1 MGRQARPAPP
11 WVEAVENR
19 VTTIEGSNE
28 TMNKKISLSVLLTLA
43 MVFTLT
49 ACGGQATM
57 EGGTTDP
64 GQIVEGDTGDN
75 GDVTLDQLSD
85 TNKTPVADEQEP
97 YIVSLDDLPAD
108 LLGAFE
114 YGYSTV
120 HSEKPDL
127 DEAERLEMELDLIC
141 QWCDS
146 FVIAIPDNL
155 NEVYSEWHAQY
166 EAALNA
172 IDEGGNT
179 QSGSNTGTQSG
190 TVDDITPPTNNSGNT
205 NSSGGSQSSSGN
217 TGSTSKPST
226 GSSNNGSGTSSGSS
240 NSGSSN
246 SGAPSKEELEAA
258 LGKPAKGTPGAQEG
272 VGDGS
277 GTTTRDPN
285 DLTGIGGTI
294 SW

>member
-1 MGRQARPAPP
+1 
-11 WVEAVENR
+11 
-19 VTTIEGSNE
+19 
-28 TMNKKISLSVLLTLA
+28 MNKKYNLLMLLA
-43 MVFTLT
+43 LTFLFTLS

-57 EGGTTDP
+57 EGGTADP

-85 TNKTPVADEQEP
+85 TNKTPIADAEEVSTQEP
-97 YIVSLDDLPAD
+97 YIVSLDDIPAD

-155 NEVYSEWHAQY
+155 PDLYQSWHTQY
-166 EAALNA
+166 EATLAA
-172 IDEGGNT
+172 IDEGT
-179 QSGSNTGTQSG
+179 APSGNTGTQSD
-190 TVDDITPPTNNSGNT
+190 TVDSVTPPSNNS
-205 NSSGGSQSSSGN
+205 SSGSQSSGGN
-217 TGSTSKPST
+217 TSKPST
-226 GSSNNGSGTSSGSS
+226 GSSNSGSNSSGS
-240 NSGSSN
+240 NSGSSTN
-246 SGAPSKEELEAA
+246 SNEFTPPSDAELEAA
-258 LGKPAKGTPGAQEG
+258 FGEPPIEMDPNSGEG
-272 VGDGS
+272 VADGS
-277 GTTTRDPN
+277 GIELNEDALIPHGTQ
-285 DLTGIGGTI
+285 GTI

>member
-1 MGRQARPAPP
+1 MKKALIYGLSLALVFALSACADNQGA
-11 WVEAVENR
+11 
-19 VTTIEGSNE
+19 TISQEQKEPINNE
-28 TMNKKISLSVLLTLA
+28 ETVA
-43 MVFTLT
+43 
-49 ACGGQATM
+49 
-57 EGGTTDP
+57 DP
-64 GQIVEGDTGDN
+64 
-75 GDVTLDQLSD
+75 LSD
-85 TNKTPVADEQEP
+85 TEKTPATDEQEP
-97 YIVSLDDLPAD
+97 YIVSLDDLPLD

-120 HSEKPDL
+120 HTEYPDL
-127 DEAERLEMELDLIC
+127 SPEEQMEMELDLIR
-141 QWCDS
+141 QWCGS

-155 NEVYSEWHAQY
+155 NEVYPEWHAQY

-172 IDEGGNT
+172 IDEGT
-179 QSGSNTGTQSG
+179 STGSNTGTNSGTQSG
-190 TVDDITPPTNNSGNT
+190 TVDDITPPSNNNS
-205 NSSGGSQSSSGN
+205 NSGGN

-246 SGAPSKEELEAA
+246 SGAPSKEEIEAA
-258 LGKPAKGTPGAQEG
+258 LGKPQGNPDPDATEG
-272 VGDGS
+272 VADGS

>member
-1 MGRQARPAPP
+1 
-11 WVEAVENR
+11 
-19 VTTIEGSNE
+19 
-28 TMNKKISLSVLLTLA
+28 MNKKYNLLMLLA
-43 MVFTLT
+43 LAFLFTLS

-85 TNKTPVADEQEP
+85 TNKTPIADAEEVSTQEP
-97 YIVSLDDLPAD
+97 YIVSLDDIPAD

-127 DEAERLEMELDLIC
+127 DEAERLEMELDLIR

-155 NEVYSEWHAQY
+155 NEVYSEWHTQY

-172 IDEGGNT
+172 LDEGGNT
-179 QSGSNTGTQSG
+179 QSGSNIGNQSG
-190 TVDDITPPTNNSGNT
+190 TVEDITTPTNNGGNT
-205 NSSGGSQSSSGN
+205 NSSGSNTGNTSKPSGGSSSGN
-217 TGSTSKPST
+217 TQSNPST
-226 GSSNNGSGTSSGSS
+226 GSSSSGSNS
-240 NSGSSN
+240 NGFTP
-246 SGAPSKEELEAA
+246 PSDEELEAA
-258 LGKPAKGTPGAQEG
+258 FGEAPLEG
-272 VGDGS
+272 SGNVDGS
-277 GTTTRDPN
+277 GTYVP
-285 DLTGIGGTI
+285 DLEDRLDGTQGTI

>member
-1 MGRQARPAPP
+1 MKKALIYGLSLALVFALSACASTQD
-11 WVEAVENR
+11 
-19 VTTIEGSNE
+19 TISQEQEEQIKNE
-28 TMNKKISLSVLLTLA
+28 ETVA
-43 MVFTLT
+43 
-49 ACGGQATM
+49 
-57 EGGTTDP
+57 DP
-64 GQIVEGDTGDN
+64 
-75 GDVTLDQLSD
+75 LSD
-85 TNKTPVADEQEP
+85 TEKAPATDEQEP

-155 NEVYSEWHAQY
+155 NEVYPEWHAQY
-166 EAALNA
+166 EAALNT

-179 QSGSNTGTQSG
+179 QSGSNTGTNSGTQSG
-190 TVDDITPPTNNSGNT
+190 TVDDITPPSNNNS
-205 NSSGGSQSSSGN
+205 NSSGGN
-217 TGSTSKPST
+217 TGNTSKPST
-226 GSSNNGSGTSSGSS
+226 GSSNNSSGTSSGNSS
-240 NSGSSN
+240 SGSNNSN
-246 SGAPSKEELEAA
+246 EFTPPSDADLEAA
-258 LGKPAKGTPGAQEG
+258 FGEAPIEG
-272 VGDGS
+272 DDSLPDVGDGS

-285 DLTGIGGTI
+285 DLTGADITI

>member
-1 MGRQARPAPP
+1 
-11 WVEAVENR
+11 
-19 VTTIEGSNE
+19 
-28 TMNKKISLSVLLTLA
+28 MNKKISLSVLLTLA
-43 MVFTLT
+43 MVFTLS

-64 GQIVEGDTGDN
+64 DQIVEGDTGDN

-127 DEAERLEMELDLIC
+127 DEAERLEMELDLIR

-155 NEVYSEWHAQY
+155 NEVYPEWHAQY

-172 IDEGGNT
+172 IDEGT
-179 QSGSNTGTQSG
+179 STGSSTGTNSGAQSG
-190 TVDDITPPTNNSGNT
+190 TVDDITPPSNNN
-205 NSSGGSQSSSGN
+205 GN
-217 TGSTSKPST
+217 TGSTSKPNGGNSSGNTQSNPST
-226 GSSNNGSGTSSGSS
+226 GSSS
-240 NSGSSN
+240 NSGSDST
-246 SGAPSKEELEAA
+246 SKDQIREQLEAA
-258 LGKPAKGTPGAQEG
+258 GITEVDTEGAQQG
-272 VGDGS
+272 NVGDGS

-285 DLTGIGGTI
+285 DLTGADVTI

>member
-1 MGRQARPAPP
+1 MKKALIYGLSLALVFALSACADNQGA
-11 WVEAVENR
+11 
-19 VTTIEGSNE
+19 TISQEQKEPINNE
-28 TMNKKISLSVLLTLA
+28 ETVA
-43 MVFTLT
+43 
-49 ACGGQATM
+49 
-57 EGGTTDP
+57 DP
-64 GQIVEGDTGDN
+64 
-75 GDVTLDQLSD
+75 LSD
-85 TNKTPVADEQEP
+85 TEKTPATDEQEP
-97 YIVSLDDLPAD
+97 YIVSLDDLPLD

-120 HSEKPDL
+120 HTEYSDL
-127 DEAERLEMELDLIC
+127 SPEEQMEMELDLIR

-179 QSGSNTGTQSG
+179 QSGSNTGNQSG
-190 TVDDITPPTNNSGNT
+190 TVEDITPNNGGNT
-205 NSSGGSQSSSGN
+205 NSSGSQSSGGN
-217 TGSTSKPST
+217 TSKPST
-226 GSSNNGSGTSSGSS
+226 GSSNSGSSSSGSN
-240 NSGSSN
+240 NSGSSDN
-246 SGAPSKEELEAA
+246 GFTPITDDMLEAA
-258 LGKPAKGTPGAQEG
+258 GITTPSEDSMTGPDG
-272 VGDGS
+272 VADGS

>member
-1 MGRQARPAPP
+1 
-11 WVEAVENR
+11 
-19 VTTIEGSNE
+19 
-28 TMNKKISLSVLLTLA
+28 MNKKYNLLMLLA
-43 MVFTLT
+43 LAFLFTLS

-85 TNKTPVADEQEP
+85 TNKTPIADAEEVSTQEP
-97 YIVSLDDLPAD
+97 YIVSLDDIPAD

-127 DEAERLEMELDLIC
+127 DEAERLGMELDLIC

-172 IDEGGNT
+172 IDEGT
-179 QSGSNTGTQSG
+179 STGSTTGTNSGTQSG
-190 TVDDITPPTNNSGNT
+190 TVDDITPPSNNG
-205 NSSGGSQSSSGN
+205 GN
-217 TGSTSKPST
+217 TGSTSKPNGGNSSGNTQSNPST
-226 GSSNNGSGTSSGSS
+226 GSSSSGSNS
-240 NSGSSN
+240 NGFTP
-246 SGAPSKEELEAA
+246 PSDEELEAA
-258 LGKPAKGTPGAQEG
+258 FGEAPIEG
-272 VGDGS
+272 DDSLPDVGDGS
-277 GTTTRDPN
+277 GTWTPDPE
-285 DLTGIGGTI
+285 DMIDGTQGTI

>member
-1 MGRQARPAPP
+1 MKKALIYGLSLALVFALSACADNQGA
-11 WVEAVENR
+11 
-19 VTTIEGSNE
+19 TISQEQKEPINNE
-28 TMNKKISLSVLLTLA
+28 ETVA
-43 MVFTLT
+43 
-49 ACGGQATM
+49 
-57 EGGTTDP
+57 DP
-64 GQIVEGDTGDN
+64 
-75 GDVTLDQLSD
+75 LSD
-85 TNKTPVADEQEP
+85 TEKTPATDEQEP
-97 YIVSLDDLPAD
+97 YIVSLDDLPLD

-179 QSGSNTGTQSG
+179 QSGSNTGTNSGTQSG
-190 TVDDITPPTNNSGNT
+190 TVDDITPPSNNNS
-205 NSSGGSQSSSGN
+205 NSSGGNTGNTSKPSGGSSSGN
-217 TGSTSKPST
+217 TQSNPST
-226 GSSNNGSGTSSGSS
+226 GSSSSGSNS
-240 NSGSSN
+240 NGFTP
-246 SGAPSKEELEAA
+246 PSDEELEAA
-258 LGKPAKGTPGAQEG
+258 FGEAPIEG
-272 VGDGS
+272 DDSLPDVGDGS
-277 GTTTRDPN
+277 GTYVP
-285 DLTGIGGTI
+285 DLEDRLDGTQGTI

>member
-1 MGRQARPAPP
+1 
-11 WVEAVENR
+11 
-19 VTTIEGSNE
+19 
-28 TMNKKISLSVLLTLA
+28 MNKKYNLLMLLA
-43 MVFTLT
+43 LAFLFTLS

-64 GQIVEGDTGDN
+64 DQIVEGDTGDN

-85 TNKTPVADEQEP
+85 TNKTPVADAEGASTQEP

-127 DEAERLEMELDLIC
+127 DEAERLEMELDLIR

-172 IDEGGNT
+172 IDEGGST
-179 QSGSNTGTQSG
+179 GSNTGTNSGTQSG
-190 TVDDITPPTNNSGNT
+190 TVDDITPPSNNNS
-205 NSSGGSQSSSGN
+205 NSSGGN
-217 TGSTSKPST
+217 TGNTSKPNT

-240 NSGSSN
+240 SN
-246 SGAPSKEELEAA
+246 EEFTPPTEEELEDFFGEST
-258 LGKPAKGTPGAQEG
+258 LKPTEGTSEG
-272 VGDGS
+272 VLDGS
-277 GTTTRDPN
+277 GTYVP
-285 DLTGIGGTI
+285 DLEDRLDGTQGTI

>member
-1 MGRQARPAPP
+1 
-11 WVEAVENR
+11 
-19 VTTIEGSNE
+19 
-28 TMNKKISLSVLLTLA
+28 MNKKISLSVLLTLA
-43 MVFTLT
+43 MVFTLS

-64 GQIVEGDTGDN
+64 DQIVEGDTGDN

-85 TNKTPVADEQEP
+85 TNKTPIADAEEVSTQEP
-97 YIVSLDDLPAD
+97 YIVSLDDIPAD

-127 DEAERLEMELDLIC
+127 DEAERLEMELDLIR

-155 NEVYSEWHAQY
+155 NEVYPEWHAQY

-172 IDEGGNT
+172 IDEGGST
-179 QSGSNTGTQSG
+179 GSTTGANSGTQSG
-190 TVDDITPPTNNSGNT
+190 TVDDITPPSNNNS
-205 NSSGGSQSSSGN
+205 NSSGGN
-217 TGSTSKPST
+217 TGNTSKPNT

-240 NSGSSN
+240 SN
-246 SGAPSKEELEAA
+246 EEFTPPTEEELEDFFGEST
-258 LGKPAKGTPGAQEG
+258 LKPTEGTSEG
-272 VGDGS
+272 VLDGS
-277 GTTTRDPN
+277 GTYVP
-285 DLTGIGGTI
+285 DLEDRLDGTQGTI

>member
-1 MGRQARPAPP
+1 
-11 WVEAVENR
+11 
-19 VTTIEGSNE
+19 
-28 TMNKKISLSVLLTLA
+28 MNKKISLSVLLTLA
-43 MVFTLT
+43 MVFTLS

-64 GQIVEGDTGDN
+64 DQIVEGDTGDN

-127 DEAERLEMELDLIC
+127 DEAERLEMELDLIR

-155 NEVYSEWHAQY
+155 NEVYPEWHAQY

-179 QSGSNTGTQSG
+179 QSGSNTGTNSGTQSG
-190 TVDDITPPTNNSGNT
+190 TVDDITPPSNNNS
-205 NSSGGSQSSSGN
+205 NSSGGNTGNTSKPSGGSSSGN
-217 TGSTSKPST
+217 TQSNPST
-226 GSSNNGSGTSSGSS
+226 GSSSSGSNS
-240 NSGSSN
+240 NGFTP
-246 SGAPSKEELEAA
+246 PSDADLEAA
-258 LGKPAKGTPGAQEG
+258 FGEAPLEG
-272 VGDGS
+272 SGNVDGS
-277 GTTTRDPN
+277 GTYLDPE
-285 DLTGIGGTI
+285 DLKPDGVQGTI

>member
-1 MGRQARPAPP
+1 MKKALIYGLSLALVLALSACAQPQ
-11 WVEAVENR
+11 ED
-19 VTTIEGSNE
+19 TISQEQEEQIKNE
-28 TMNKKISLSVLLTLA
+28 ETVA
-43 MVFTLT
+43 
-49 ACGGQATM
+49 
-57 EGGTTDP
+57 DP
-64 GQIVEGDTGDN
+64 
-75 GDVTLDQLSD
+75 LSD
-85 TNKTPVADEQEP
+85 TEKAPATDEQEP
-97 YIVSLDDLPAD
+97 YIVSLDDLPLD

-127 DEAERLEMELDLIC
+127 DEAERLEMELDLIR

-172 IDEGGNT
+172 IDAGGNT

-190 TVDDITPPTNNSGNT
+190 TVDDITPPSNNN
-205 NSSGGSQSSSGN
+205 GN
-217 TGSTSKPST
+217 TGSTPKPNGGNSSGNTQSNPST
-226 GSSNNGSGTSSGSS
+226 GSSSSGSNS
-240 NSGSSN
+240 NGFTP
-246 SGAPSKEELEAA
+246 PSDEELEAA
-258 LGKPAKGTPGAQEG
+258 FGEAPLEG
-272 VGDGS
+272 SGNVDGS

-285 DLTGIGGTI
+285 DLTGADITI

>member
-1 MGRQARPAPP
+1 
-11 WVEAVENR
+11 
-19 VTTIEGSNE
+19 
-28 TMNKKISLSVLLTLA
+28 MNKKYNLLMLLA
-43 MVFTLT
+43 LTFLFTLS
-49 ACGGQATM
+49 ACGGQTTM

-75 GDVTLDQLSD
+75 GDVTLDPLSD
-85 TNKTPVADEQEP
+85 TNKTPIADAEEVSTQEP
-97 YIVSLDDLPAD
+97 YIVSLDDIPAD

-120 HSEKPDL
+120 HTEYPDL
-127 DEAERLEMELDLIC
+127 SPEEQMEMELDLIR

-172 IDEGGNT
+172 IDEGGSTGNT
-179 QSGSNTGTQSG
+179 AGTNSGTQSG
-190 TVDDITPPTNNSGNT
+190 TVDDITPPSNNSGNA
-205 NSSGGSQSSSGN
+205 NSSSGSQSSGGN

-246 SGAPSKEELEAA
+246 SGAPSKEEIEAA
-258 LGKPAKGTPGAQEG
+258 LGKPQGNPDPDATEG
-272 VGDGS
+272 VADGS
-277 GTTTRDPN
+277 GTYLDPEN
-285 DLTGIGGTI
+285 LKPDGTQGTI

>member
-1 MGRQARPAPP
+1 
-11 WVEAVENR
+11 
-19 VTTIEGSNE
+19 
-28 TMNKKISLSVLLTLA
+28 MNKKYNLLMLLA
-43 MVFTLT
+43 LAFLFTLS

-85 TNKTPVADEQEP
+85 TNKTPIADAEEVSTQEP
-97 YIVSLDDLPAD
+97 YIVSLDDIPAD

-127 DEAERLEMELDLIC
+127 DEAERLGMELDLIC

-172 IDEGGNT
+172 IDEGT
-179 QSGSNTGTQSG
+179 STGSTAGTNSGTQSG
-190 TVDDITPPTNNSGNT
+190 TVDDTTPPSNNNS
-205 NSSGGSQSSSGN
+205 NSSGGN
-217 TGSTSKPST
+217 TGNTSKPST
-226 GSSNNGSGTSSGSS
+226 GSSNNSSGTSSGSS
-240 NSGSSN
+240 SSGSNNSN
-246 SGAPSKEELEAA
+246 EFTPPSDADLEAA
-258 LGKPAKGTPGAQEG
+258 FGVPPAEMDPSSGEG
-272 VGDGS
+272 VADGS
-277 GTTTRDPN
+277 GTYLDPE
-285 DLTGIGGTI
+285 DLKPDGVQGTI

>member
-1 MGRQARPAPP
+1 
-11 WVEAVENR
+11 
-19 VTTIEGSNE
+19 
-28 TMNKKISLSVLLTLA
+28 MNKKYNLLMLLA
-43 MVFTLT
+43 LAFLFTLS

-85 TNKTPVADEQEP
+85 TNKTPVADAEGASTQEP
-97 YIVSLDDLPAD
+97 YMVSLDDLPAD

-155 NEVYSEWHAQY
+155 NEVYLEWHAQY

-172 IDEGGNT
+172 IDEGTPSTGN
-179 QSGSNTGTQSG
+179 NTGTNSGTQSG
-190 TVDDITPPTNNSGNT
+190 TVDDITPPSNNN
-205 NSSGGSQSSSGN
+205 GN
-217 TGSTSKPST
+217 TGSSGGNTGSASKPST

-240 NSGSSN
+240 SSGSNNSN
-246 SGAPSKEELEAA
+246 EITPPSDADLEAA
-258 LGKPAKGTPGAQEG
+258 FGVPPAEMDPDAPEG
-272 VGDGS
+272 VADGS

-285 DLTGIGGTI
+285 DLTGADITI

>member
-1 MGRQARPAPP
+1 
-11 WVEAVENR
+11 
-19 VTTIEGSNE
+19 
-28 TMNKKISLSVLLTLA
+28 MNKKYNLLMLLA
-43 MVFTLT
+43 LAFLFTLS

-85 TNKTPVADEQEP
+85 TNKTPVTDEQEP

-127 DEAERLEMELDLIC
+127 DEAERLEMELDLIR

-172 IDEGGNT
+172 IDEGPPSTGSSTST
-179 QSGSNTGTQSG
+179 QSGS
-190 TVDDITPPTNNSGNT
+190 VEDITLNNGGN
-205 NSSGGSQSSSGN
+205 NGGN
-217 TGSTSKPST
+217 TGSTSKPSS
-226 GSSNNGSGTSSGSS
+226 GSSSGNTQSKPNTGSS
-240 NSGSSN
+240 NSGSSSN
-246 SGAPSKEELEAA
+246 GFTPPSDEELEAA
-258 LGKPAKGTPGAQEG
+258 FGEPPLEG
-272 VGDGS
+272 SGNVDGS
-277 GTTTRDPN
+277 GTYLDPES
-285 DLTGIGGTI
+285 LKPTGIGGTI